1 VRASLSKIGSKRR
14 LSFEKEKKLPPE
26 IVERVKTFLKGDRMQ
41 TGHELFVHG
50 LNDMMDA
57 EHQLVGALEE
67 LSSDSSRADLK
78 KAFEQHRKETEG
90 QVERL
95 QQCFQLLGEESQET
109 ECHGIRGLIAEKKAF
124 SEEDP
129 SEDLIDVFNVGAA
142 IKAESYEICEYESL
156 IDMAREMKHTKVAQL
171 LSQNLKEE
179 KATLK
184 KMEAFSERVKP
195 KEMMNEEQ
203 EAKTA
208 ANEKTSRRKRAA

>member
-1 VRASLSKIGSKRR
+1 
-14 LSFEKEKKLPPE
+14 
-26 IVERVKTFLKGDRMQ
+26 MQ

-57 EHQLVGALEE
+57 EHQLVDALGE
-67 LSSDSSRADLK
+67 LAGDSSRGDLK
-78 KAFEQHRKETEG
+78 KAFEQHRKETEN

-95 QQCFQLLGEESQET
+95 EKCFELLGEEQEET
-109 ECHGIRGLIAEKKAF
+109 ECHGIRGLVAEKKSF

-129 SEDLIDVFNVGAA
+129 SEDLVDVFNVGAA

-179 KATLK
+179 KAALK
-184 KMEAFSERVKP
+184 KMEGFSEKVKP
-195 KEMMNEEQ
+195 NQMMSEEE
-203 EAKTA
+203 EAKA
-208 ANEKTSRRKRAA
+208 STSRGSSRRRRAA

>member
-1 VRASLSKIGSKRR
+1 MR
-14 LSFEKEKKLPPE
+14 
-26 IVERVKTFLKGDRMQ
+26 

-50 LNDMMDA
+50 LSDMMDA
-57 EHQLVGALEE
+57 ERQLVEALEE
-67 LSSDSSRADLK
+67 NANDSSRAELK

-90 QVERL
+90 QIERL
-95 QQCFQLLGEESQET
+95 QQCFELLGEEAEDT

-129 SEDLIDVFNVGAA
+129 SDDLIDVFNVGAA

-171 LSQNLKEE
+171 LGQNLKEE

-184 KMEAFSERVKP
+184 KMERFSDRVKP
-195 KEMMNEEQ
+195 NEMMTEEQ
-203 EAKTA
+203 RQKAVASAKT
-208 ANEKTSRRKRAA
+208 SGRKRAA

>member
-1 VRASLSKIGSKRR
+1 
-14 LSFEKEKKLPPE
+14 
-26 IVERVKTFLKGDRMQ
+26 MQ

-50 LNDMMDA
+50 LSDMLDA
-57 EHQLVGALEE
+57 ERQLVEALEE
-67 LSSDSSRADLK
+67 NANDSSRAELK

-90 QVERL
+90 QIERL
-95 QQCFQLLGEESQET
+95 QQCFELLGEEAEDT

-129 SEDLIDVFNVGAA
+129 SDDLIDVFNVGAA

-171 LSQNLKEE
+171 LGQNLKEE

-184 KMEAFSERVKP
+184 KMEGFSDRVKP
-195 KEMMNEEQ
+195 NEMMTEEQ
-203 EAKTA
+203 RQKAVASAKT
-208 ANEKTSRRKRAA
+208 SGRKRAA

>member
-1 VRASLSKIGSKRR
+1 
-14 LSFEKEKKLPPE
+14 
-26 IVERVKTFLKGDRMQ
+26 MQ

-50 LNDMMDA
+50 LSDMMDA
-57 EHQLVGALEE
+57 ERQLVEALEE
-67 LSSDSSRADLK
+67 NANDSSRAELK

-90 QVERL
+90 QIERL
-95 QQCFQLLGEESQET
+95 QQCFELLGEEAEDT

-129 SEDLIDVFNVGAA
+129 SDDLIDVFNVGAA

-156 IDMAREMKHTKVAQL
+156 VEMAREMKHTKVAQL

-184 KMEAFSERVKP
+184 KMEAFSQKVKP
-195 KEMMNEEQ
+195 AQMMSEEQ
-203 EAKTA
+203 EQKSSAGSKSSRKKKA
-208 ANEKTSRRKRAA
+208 A